1 VFYLY
6 PLLTLAALVLCVRRG
21 KYFPWI
27 FIIFFLPGIGAI
39 LYLAVELFGLL
50 PQSLGERRQ
59 SPRLA
64 LDRARSDATR
74 VDSAG
79 AWTELAALALDRGR
93 PGEAAAAAERAL
105 AKRPDDF
112 DARYL
117 LGRARLGAGD
127 AMGALEPLAATVAAK
142 PDHDTGDA
150 AFAYANALRASG
162 DLAGARRELEQLA
175 ERSSRADIL
184 FTLAELQ
191 LATGAKEA
199 ARTTFQ
205 RIVDEWVFV
214 PKFMRSRVR
223 PWVWR
228 AHWRLWRLGG

>member
-6 PLLTLAALVLCVRRG
+6 PLLTIAAIVLCIRRG
-21 KYFPWI
+21 NYFPWL

-39 LYLAVELFGLL
+39 LYLAVELFGLM
-50 PQSLGERRQ
+50 PRSLGERRQ
-59 SPRLA
+59 SPRVA

-79 AWTELAALALDRGR
+79 AWTELAALAFDRGR
-93 PGEAAAAAERAL
+93 AGEAAAAAERAL
-105 AKRPDDF
+105 AKQPDDF

-117 LGRARLGAGD
+117 LGRARLAAGD
-127 AMGALEPLAATVAAK
+127 AKGALEPLAATVAAK
-142 PDHDTGDA
+142 PDHATGDA
-150 AFAYANALRASG
+150 AFAYACALRDSG
-162 DLAGARRELEQLA
+162 DLAGARRELEGLA

-184 FTLAELQ
+184 STLADLQ
-191 LATGAKEA
+191 IATGAKEPA
-199 ARTTFQ
+199 KATLR

-228 AHWRLWRLGG
+228 AQWRLWRLGA